1 MQIDFRTRF
10 LRIMPLLSV
19 KQAGI
24 IQLDKLE
31 FIKGGHIMSKSK
43 RILFW
48 TICYI
53 LSFVSLIIAFPIVLF
68 TFYPHS
74 IIAIVIYTIVMVI
87 LSALNFHKSAIKLTA
102 IKPMLLV
109 FLLIPIV
116 TLITVLV
123 SIETGWLHFPG

>member
-1 MQIDFRTRF
+1 
-10 LRIMPLLSV
+10 
-19 KQAGI
+19 
-24 IQLDKLE
+24 
-31 FIKGGHIMSKSK
+31 MSKSK

-87 LSALNFHKSAIKLTA
+87 LSVLSFHKSAIKHTS
-102 IKPMLLV
+102 IKSMLFV
-109 FLLIPIV
+109 FLIIPIV
-116 TLITVLV
+116 TIITVLV